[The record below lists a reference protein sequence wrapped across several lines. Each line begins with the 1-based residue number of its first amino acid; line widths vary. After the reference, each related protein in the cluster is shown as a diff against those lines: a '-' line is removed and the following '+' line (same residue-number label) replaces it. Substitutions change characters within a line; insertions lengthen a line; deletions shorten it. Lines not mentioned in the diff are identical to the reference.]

1 MRIHVL
7 ARLAAALAIGTALA
21 TVSPAMAEMVKMKA
35 TLDAAQ
41 EVPPND
47 SAGKGT
53 ADVTFDTETQEARL
67 DDRIFRA

>member
-7 ARLAAALAIGTALA
+7 TRLAAALTIGTMLA
-21 TVSPAMAEMVKMKA
+21 TASPALAEMVKMTA

-41 EVPPND
+41 EVPSND

-53 ADVTFDTETQEARL
+53 ADVTFDTESKKL
-67 DDRIFRA
+67 DWTLE

>member
-1 MRIHVL
+1 MRIHL
-7 ARLAAALAIGTALA
+7 LSRAAAALTIGTMLA
-21 TVSPAMAEMVKMKA
+21 TASPAFAEMMTMKV

-53 ADVTFDTETQEARL
+53 ADVSFDTESKKL
-67 DDRIFRA
+67 DWTLE